1 MEDQEFRESV
11 ITDLTWIKAKLN
23 NGITSKQID
32 HEKRIRYLE
41 KGFYIAVGGL
51 AVLQVVLAIIFQK

>member
-23 NGITSKQID
+23 NGITSKQED
-32 HEKRIRYLE
+32 HEKRIRFLE
-41 KGFYIAVGGL
+41 RGLWIAFGGL
-51 AVLQVVLAIIFQK
+51 GLIQFIFKFLFK